1 MPYVT
6 LRLPDVI
13 GPKDNTYRW
22 WIYQTW
28 MRLADHLDK
37 VGGSMLVVV
46 NLV

>member
-46 NLV
+46 N